1 MQKKTEMH
9 SSEKFEASLS
19 LSEPISACYNPL
31 ETTGDVPTQSRHY
44 VHWSTGCDM
53 VPPPPMASGL
63 PFLSQVSSIGDHC
76 PEGMIWSHIH
86 CLGGL
91 KTRCFLG

>member
-9 SSEKFEASLS
+9 SSEKSEASLS
-19 LSEPISACYNPL
+19 LSELISACYNPL

-53 VPPPPMASGL
+53 APLHRWPRGSPFSARSGAEKTI
-63 PFLSQVSSIGDHC
+63 V
-76 PEGMIWSHIH
+76 
-86 CLGGL
+86 L
-91 KTRCFLG
+91 KE